1 MRELVQALLSAG
13 LNTQAMEEALARA
26 GEYLS
31 AITPEGVLSML
42 LGMLGLLLV
51 LIPLELLAS
60 VVLMPIG
67 QGAVAEA
74 QSRMWHGVRIPARRA
89 LSAAGRRA
97 GRLIVLSL
105 CGMAAAYA
113 VSLVVNLALSLLAAL
128 PGGAGIVLIGVYAVQ
143 LALTLG
149 IGACLSLAVLVGIN
163 EDKWHFLALYEAAKR
178 FLRDGRF
185 ALLYLCYFGIALV
198 VGVAA
203 LAADLY
209 VALMLF
215 FPPVFTSVAA
225 AFLQPFG
232 MALLTSAYYAD
243 RKRQGYAP
251 ACGLNDKPGP
261 EAGPSGGDL

>member
-1 MRELVQALLSAG
+1 MQSERPRETFAALFARGWRIYAASFSASIAPSLLCFALPAALVSAVAYFAVVLLFQPALLAVRELVQALLSAG

-149 IGACLSLAVLVGIN
+149 IGALPCSWASTRTSGTSSPCTRRRSASCGTAGLRCCTCAI
-163 EDKWHFLALYEAAKR
+163 LALR
-178 FLRDGRF
+178 SWWGLPPLRRTCT
-185 ALLYLCYFGIALV
+185 L
-198 VGVAA
+198 
-203 LAADLY
+203 
-209 VALMLF
+209 
-215 FPPVFTSVAA
+215 
-225 AFLQPFG
+225 
-232 MALLTSAYYAD
+232 
-243 RKRQGYAP
+243 R
-251 ACGLNDKPGP
+251 
-261 EAGPSGGDL
+261 